1 MNKEKINIITL
12 CSFGVGTSLIL
23 KINIESILNELNKNF
38 EVSTSD
44 ILTVTSLNP
53 DFIVTSNYLLK
64 DMKDKVSVPIIGVEN
79 FINKKDLKNSLVTIL
94 KVLNL

>member
-79 FINKKDLKNSLVTIL
+79 FINKKDFKNSLVTIL